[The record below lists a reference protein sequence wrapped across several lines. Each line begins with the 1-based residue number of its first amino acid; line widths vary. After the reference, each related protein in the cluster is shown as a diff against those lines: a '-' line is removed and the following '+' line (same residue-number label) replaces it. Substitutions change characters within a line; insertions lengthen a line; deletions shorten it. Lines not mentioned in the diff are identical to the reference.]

1 MKLVRDMEE
10 NLVLDLIKRKNKTT
24 ELVLTG
30 RDFPLSLIEK
40 ADYVSEINKIKH
52 PYDKGILARKGIEF

>member
-1 MKLVRDMEE
+1 M
-10 NLVLDLIKRKNKTT
+10 LDLIKRKPENT

-30 RDFPLSLIEK
+30 RDIPLSIVEK

-52 PYDKGILARKGIEF
+52 PYDKGIKARKGIEY